1 MGKLVGL
8 WRCVK
13 WWHQL
18 MWGALRISAMTN
30 SFRSQSRFC
39 NFFEFYPFTLTK
51 AASDSTNKLSIELII
66 SNNAL
71 VFKAA
76 TVVFFF
82 FCIGSI
88 IFWRTILFATCAG
101 SYFLSCLLKWYS
113 NAADLQWML
122 SLSEVLG
129 QTKNLCCFQ
138 QGDIFFSLKEWC
150 SYFLLW
156 ASFFFLFTLGL
167 FLLLIFPWMQCEC
180 TALLHINFVKCA
192 DLFFCQ
198 QF

>member
-1 MGKLVGL
+1 MVKLVSL

-13 WWHQL
+13 WRHQL
-18 MWGALRISAMTN
+18 MWGALRVSAITN

-122 SLSEVLG
+122 SLSEVLVKPRTFVAFSKEIYFFPQKSG
-129 QTKNLCCFQ
+129 ALTFFFGPLFS
-138 QGDIFFSLKEWC
+138 FSL
-150 SYFLLW
+150 
-156 ASFFFLFTLGL
+156 
-167 FLLLIFPWMQCEC
+167 P
-180 TALLHINFVKCA
+180 
-192 DLFFCQ
+192 
-198 QF
+198 

>member
-18 MWGALRISAMTN
+18 MWGALRVSAMTN

-122 SLSEVLG
+122 SSSEVLVKPR
-129 QTKNLCCFQ
+129 TFVAFSKE
-138 QGDIFFSLKEWC
+138 IYFF
-150 SYFLLW
+150 
-156 ASFFFLFTLGL
+156 
-167 FLLLIFPWMQCEC
+167 P
-180 TALLHINFVKCA
+180 
-192 DLFFCQ
+192 
-198 QF
+198 